1 MLKKESDFI
10 WDEAQT
16 RAFNE
21 VKEIITNAPVLG
33 YFDPNKQLVLETDAS
48 KSGLGCCI
56 MQDDKPIAYASKSLT
71 QTECMYAQIEKELPA
86 ILYGCKRFH
95 QFTYGREIICHCD
108 HKPIE
113 SIMKKPLA
121 AAPPRLQRMLL
132 QLQKYKI
139 TVRHVGGKEI
149 PISDCLSRQSV
160 KDTYPNVIEGLDLHV
175 HSVRKH
181 LFITDGR
188 LEKVRNSIQ
197 DDAQMQILKKIIL
210 EGWPLMRSECHK
222 DILEFWNHRDEL
234 SYEDN
239 MIFRGHTILIPRSI
253 RHEMITLLHT
263 GHLGVTKTL
272 EREITYF
279 GRE

>member
-1 MLKKESDFI
+1 MVNYSYLAKFAPNLPEVTAPLRILLKKESDFI

-16 RAFNE
+16 RTFNE

-33 YFDPNKQLVLETDAS
+33 YFDPNKQLVLKTDAS
-48 KSGLGCCI
+48 KPGLGCCI

-71 QTECMYAQIEKELPA
+71 QTECMYAQVDKELLA
-86 ILYGCKRFH
+86 ILYDCKRFH
-95 QFTYGREIICHCD
+95 QFTYGREMICQYD

-132 QLQKYKI
+132 QKYKI
-139 TVRHVGGKEI
+139 TVRH
-149 PISDCLSRQSV
+149 
-160 KDTYPNVIEGLDLHV
+160 DLHV

-181 LFITDGR
+181 LFVTNSR
-188 LEKVRNSIQ
+188 LEKARNSIQ
-197 DDAQMQILKKIIL
+197 DIAQMQILKKTIL
-210 EGWPLMRSECHK
+210 EGWPRMRSECHK
-222 DILEFWNHRDEL
+222 DILEFWSHRDEL

-253 RHEMITLLHT
+253 RHEMITLLHK
-263 GHLGVTKTL
+263 GHLGVLKTL
-272 EREITYF
+272 ERA
-279 GRE
+279 